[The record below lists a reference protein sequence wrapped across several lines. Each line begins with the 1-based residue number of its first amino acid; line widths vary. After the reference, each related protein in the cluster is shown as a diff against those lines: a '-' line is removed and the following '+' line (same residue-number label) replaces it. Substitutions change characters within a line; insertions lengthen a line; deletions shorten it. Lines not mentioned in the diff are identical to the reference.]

1 MTITFSPITAH
12 EVQDLI
18 GKSDAVSTVYWHIDD
33 PEQAPVVTDV
43 LGKRMLVHR
52 VSLHVAEGEQRVYL
66 GGFAASKV
74 SNRNVATD
82 PFISMIELED
92 HWATLAELCSGDETL
107 AFASVESPV
116 YGKLDPSVP
125 ALHG

>member
-1 MTITFSPITAH
+1 MTITFTPVTAH

-18 GKSDAVSTVYWHIDD
+18 GDTDAVSTVYWHIDD
-33 PEQAPVVTDV
+33 PEQAPVVVDV

-52 VSLHVAEGEQRVYL
+52 VSLHIAEGEQRVYL

-74 SNRNVATD
+74 SNRNVSAD

-92 HWATLAELCSGDETL
+92 HWATLGELCGGETPL
-107 AFASVESPV
+107 SFVPVESPF
-116 YGKLDPSVP
+116 YGVLDPSET
-125 ALHG
+125 AHG